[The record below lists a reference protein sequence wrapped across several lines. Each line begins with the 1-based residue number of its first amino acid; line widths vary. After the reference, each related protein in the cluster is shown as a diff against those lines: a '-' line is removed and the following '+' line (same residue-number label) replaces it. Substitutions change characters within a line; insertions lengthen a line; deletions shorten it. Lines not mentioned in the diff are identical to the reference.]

1 MEEIKN
7 EIIEE
12 TQEENQEETRKQK
25 QAEAAKQALNTF
37 SKGAFKLSTPIR
49 AGGKDM
55 AELEYDFT
63 KLTGW
68 EYVEAMDADGGAKSV
83 FKITQKQALCLFA
96 AAAGKA
102 TNGVDATDIKERIG
116 AVDAMRA
123 VQVATVFLTASARA
137 ANQNT

>member
-7 EIIEE
+7 EIKESNR
-12 TQEENQEETRKQK
+12 ENQNQK
-25 QAEAAKQALNTF
+25 QADVAKKVLDTT
-37 SKGAFKLSTPIR
+37 SKGTFKLSTPLR
-49 AGGKDM
+49 AGGKDVT
-55 AELEYDFT
+55 ELEYDFT

-68 EYVEAMDADGGAKSV
+68 ELVEAMDTDAGAKSV

-96 AAAGKA
+96 TAAGKM
-102 TNGVDATDIKERIG
+102 TDGVDATDIKDRIG

-123 VQVATVFLTASARA
+123 VQLATVFLTASARA

>member
-12 TQEENQEETRKQK
+12 NKETQEEDKKEK
-25 QAEAAKQALNTF
+25 QAEVAKQVLNTT
-37 SKGAFKLSTPIR
+37 SKGTFKLSVPMR
-49 AGGKDM
+49 AGGKDIT
-55 AELEYDFT
+55 ELEYDFT

-68 EYVEAMDADGGAKSV
+68 EYVEAMDADGSAKSV

-116 AVDAMRA
+116 AVDAMRV
-123 VQVATVFLTASARA
+123 VQLATVFLTASARA
-137 ANQNT
+137 ANQNI